1 MMDSKEIRKR
11 IRHLIAEQGPVA
23 RRDVVAAFRKDG
35 VPNEEVDKTIN
46 KLISLQVLYPCS
58 RQRVWDQDEKALLA
72 AEAKRLIAKAPQTRV
87 TLSRELEKLD
97 TGASINFLRQVLF
110 EQLQE
115 DPDIY
120 LHFGRNGQFLLS
132 TDKPDVEE
140 TLKPVIPRVL
150 SLQKAGYDQG
160 ELESALFG
168 GDQGS
173 SKAVSRS
180 LRSPSGDAELD
191 FQRDACELL
200 VFAWQ
205 DAESEETRQS
215 LEGVMVTLGLD
226 SVESS
231 GATVE
236 FNGVLHQC
244 STSVSK
250 GEEVS
255 VKVPGWRLKN
265 RRGDYLIAK
274 AQVEKL

>member
-35 VPNEEVDKTIN
+35 VPNEEIDKTIN

-58 RQRVWDQDEKALLA
+58 RQRVWDQDEKALLI

-115 DPDIY
+115 DPEVF

-132 TDKPDVEE
+132 TEKPDVEE

-150 SLQKAGYDQG
+150 SLQKAGYDRG

-168 GDQGS
+168 GQGS
-173 SKAVSRS
+173 SGTFQGR
-180 LRSPSGDAELD
+180 LRSPSQESGLD

-226 SVESS
+226 PVETADST
-231 GATVE
+231 AE
-236 FNGVLHQC
+236 FSGVLHQC
-244 STSVSK
+244 REKVSK
-250 GEEVS
+250 GE
-255 VKVPGWRLKN
+255 KVRVQLPGWRLKN
-265 RRGDYLIAK
+265 SRGDYLIAK
-274 AQVEKL
+274 AHVEKI